1 MHINGEPLSFLRKSQ
16 NLSVKKLAQISGV
29 SERTI
34 ETIERGEGNPE
45 YTTLCLLS
53 DTFKVPMDILCGRN
67 IDMYH
72 VKNLAPKHL
81 CLFHNPLTFLQVFH
95 TTTFHIHS
103 HENLSEHT
111 P

>member
-67 IDMYH
+67 IEMYH
-72 VKNLAPKHL
+72 VKNLGEDFEIMYYDRDNNKSNAR
-81 CLFHNPLTFLQVFH
+81 TISFLQLNK
-95 TTTFHIHS
+95 S
-103 HENLSEHT
+103 WGK
-111 P
+111 